1 MDRNQEMDN
10 QGQGSHKQA
19 ARNGQDSGR
28 PSRRLTP
35 YEQYLQHRR
44 RKRTGR
50 IIFWVIVVEALCLI
64 IGAIVLFFPKEDP
77 EIKELITKK
86 VQFEYQTETDRVVT
100 YGLAVPKPNIDVQ
113 LLSVNDWS
121 RPGIKVDAIKKIVV
135 HYLGNPETSAQ
146 ENRDYFESLKYLQDT
161 YMSANYVVGTEGEII
176 QCVPDGEVAW
186 ASNKANYY
194 SISIENCHHDESGRF
209 TDSTYWSDVHLVAY
223 LTEKYGLERDDIIR
237 HYDVTGKDCPKWYV
251 EHPGDW
257 ERFKD
262 DVMTYREE
270 CRAKQ
275 REMIDELLHE
285 DTTEAPQQDVL
296 REYLD
301 TLKTETEIELETSDR
316 DLWDELKKRAE
327 NHGDQ

>member
-161 YMSANYVVGTEGEII
+161 CMSANYVVGTEGEII